1 MIRSRPRSKT
11 KCPSC
16 GELLSITNDT
26 AYCARCDLRLAGVSA
41 RGKRLTAYV
50 LSLPERFSRI
60 LVGSTAG
67 LLKGISDLLLPEAV
81 RQTKLYQVLLKKN
94 LRYLIQEVG
103 GVQNVYPTDGTPASG
118 YVARKFVGNFV
129 ELTGILTLHAS
140 PVWILALIADI
151 SGGTKVFLKELTE
164 EMKRKGMLNPD
175 TQVETVDQLL
185 DGLQSFAGEVA
196 DQIDTPPLSVEELR
210 ETLKFLR
217 QEARGLKL
225 RRAIDAEEMDSLLR
239 KMEDVAQKENR
250 SLFEIGAAMALNAVN
265 QLERSGR
272 TAVTGLRVG
281 KALLDRTIFQYYSRA
296 LTDLSRAGY
305 YRYLAQASKPY
316 LRAIGRHLAWKNI
329 TWTERYFLSRAWNVK
344 Q

>member
-1 MIRSRPRSKT
+1 M
-11 KCPSC
+11 
-16 GELLSITNDT
+16 T
-26 AYCARCDLRLAGVSA
+26 AYA
-41 RGKRLTAYV
+41 

-67 LLKGISDLLLPEAV
+67 LLKGVSDLLLPEAV

-103 GVQNVYPTDGTPASG
+103 GVQNVYPTDGGPDLQATLRENSS
-118 YVARKFVGNFV
+118 GNFV

-164 EMKRKGMLNPD
+164 EMKRKGLLDPD

-185 DGLQSFAGEVA
+185 DGLQSFAGQVA
-196 DQIDTPPLSVEELR
+196 DRIDTPPLSVEELR

-217 QEARGLKL
+217 QEARALKL
-225 RRAIDAEEMDSLLR
+225 RRAIGTEEMDSLLR

>member
-1 MIRSRPRSKT
+1 MPRSKT

-16 GELLSITNDT
+16 GKFLSVKDDT
-26 AYCARCDLRLAGVSA
+26 AYCADCDLRWAGVST
-41 RGKRLTAYV
+41 RGKRLTGYA

-67 LLKGISDLLLPEAV
+67 LFKGVSDLLLPEAV
-81 RQTKLYQVLLKKN
+81 RRTKLYQVLLQKN
-94 LRYLIQEVG
+94 LRYLIQDVG
-103 GVQNVYPTDGTPASG
+103 GIQNVYPTEEAPPSR

-129 ELTGILTLHAS
+129 ELAGILTLRAS

-164 EMKRKGMLNPD
+164 EMKRQGQLDPQ
-175 TQVETVDQLL
+175 TRVETVDQLL
-185 DGLQSFAGEVA
+185 DGLQSFAGQVA
-196 DQIDTPPLSVEELR
+196 DRIDTPPLSVEELR
-210 ETLKFLR
+210 ETLRFLR
-217 QEARGLKL
+217 QEAQALKL
-225 RRAIDAEEMDSLLR
+225 RRAIGTEEIDSLLR

-250 SLFEIGAAMALNAVN
+250 SLFEISAALGLNAIN

-281 KALLDRTIFQYYSRA
+281 KALLDRTIFQYYARA
-296 LTDLSRAGY
+296 VTDLSRAGY
-305 YRYLAQASKPY
+305 YRYLARASKPY
-316 LRAIGRHLAWKNI
+316 LSAISRHLGWKNV
-329 TWTERYFLSRAWNVK
+329 TWTERYFLSRAWNTK